1 MTGQEWEWETG
12 LEALSLPTPA
22 PRPVN
27 LRASEKSL
35 TLTSQSLCVFLGITV
50 KTVPTFPTVMG
61 SSGIEYAW

>member
-1 MTGQEWEWETG
+1 MGDRVGGFE
-12 LEALSLPTPA
+12 SPHPA

-35 TLTSQSLCVFLGITV
+35 TSPLKPLCLLGITV